1 MNIFQAKLKAN
12 LKSKQENLF
21 EPLTEE
27 ELLAELEEAR
37 KQIENGQ
44 YRNADDVVRDIQKK
58 YGL

>member
-1 MNIFQAKLKAN
+1 MNIFQTKLNAN
-12 LKSKQENLF
+12 LKNKHENLF

-44 YRNADDVVRDIQKK
+44 YRNADDVVRDIKKK